1 MDPGRGQPGFCSIP
15 MIHPFLRIL
24 EVLTGAAAVS
34 SIAYYM
40 LCLWSAEAFLREAA
54 VSNQDL
60 PPSQPFAPVSILKP
74 LKGTDVGIDGNFRS
88 HCLQDYPAYEIIFG
102 VSDPEDPAI
111 PWVEQLKAEFPQREI
126 RLIHCPK
133 KLGTNTKVS
142 TLAQM
147 LPHARHACLIV
158 NDSDIR
164 VPPDYLRRVM
174 TAFDNPNTGLVTC
187 PYRGIANRTLG
198 SRLESLGIST
208 DFFPGVLVARKLES
222 IKFGLGSTLAFH
234 RRHLEAVGGFEA
246 FLDYLADDYQI
257 GARIASLGLMV
268 RLAGVTVDSYLP
280 QYTLRSF
287 LHHQLRWA
295 RTVRDSRYWGYLGLG
310 MTFGLPWA
318 MATVVL
324 AGGRAWSWV
333 VLAVVALLRAAVAI
347 RVGRSILHDRE
358 VMRLLAWLPIRDT
371 LALWVWLESF
381 AGHTVAWRGVSYTLK
396 NGKLVSVASNK

>member
-1 MDPGRGQPGFCSIP
+1 

-34 SIAYYM
+34 SIAYFV
-40 LCLWSAEAFLREAA
+40 LCLWSAEAFLRDA
-54 VSNQDL
+54 SNHDL
-60 PPSQPFAPVSILKP
+60 LPSQPFAPVSILKP

-102 VSDPEDPAI
+102 VSDPQDPAI
-111 PWVEQLKAEFPQREI
+111 SWVEQMQAEFPRREI
-126 RLIHCPK
+126 RLIHCPQA
-133 KLGTNTKVS
+133 LGTNTKVS
-142 TLAQM
+142 TLVQM
-147 LPHARHACLIV
+147 LPHARNRYLIV

-174 TAFDNPNTGLVTC
+174 TAFDSPKIGLVTC

-222 IKFGLGSTLAFH
+222 IKFGLGSTLAFD

-257 GARIASLGLMV
+257 GARIANLGFDV
-268 RLAGVTVDSYLP
+268 RLASVTVDSYLP
-280 QYTLRSF
+280 RYTLRSF

-295 RTVRDSRYWGYLGLG
+295 RTVRDSRFWGYLGLG
-310 MTFGLPWA
+310 ATFGLPWA
-318 MATVVL
+318 LATVVL
-324 AGGRAWSWV
+324 AGGRGWSWII
-333 VLAVVALLRAAVAI
+333 LAVVALLRAAVAI
-347 RVGRSILHDRE
+347 RVGRSILHDHQ
-358 VMRLLAWLPIRDT
+358 VLRLLAWLPVRDV
-371 LALWVWLESF
+371 LALSIWFASF

-396 NGKLVSVASNK
+396 NGKLVGVASDK